1 MAVSKELLARYKELK
16 AQGINV
22 TLSELKAQMEAEENS
37 VNNYSSE
44 PQISETPKP
53 TGFSALSSCTTQVTN
68 TQSPEPVPTQV
79 SQTENTSWSTSYYSQ
94 PEESYEKP
102 VETYT
107 SSFEATIRY
116 NQIQSKA
123 IHIQIQY
130 IMNLFN
136 LYKLN
141 LQLSQKLSLK
151 IFHKI
156 QILTQMHIITT
167 LMQTFR
173 GNRLINKIHYQQ
185 MKKNL
190 NTQEMFHLN
199 RQVHFLDLQL

>member
-68 TQSPEPVPTQV
+68 TQSPEPVPTKI

-107 SSFEATIRY
+107 SSFEAT
-116 NQIQSKA
+116 
-123 IHIQIQY
+123 
-130 IMNLFN
+130 
-136 LYKLN
+136 
-141 LQLSQKLSLK
+141 
-151 IFHKI
+151 
-156 QILTQMHIITT
+156 
-167 LMQTFR
+167 
-173 GNRLINKIHYQQ
+173 
-185 MKKNL
+185 NL
-190 NTQEMFHLN
+190 NT
-199 RQVHFLDLQL
+199 LQSNSIESYSSSNPIHNEPIQPIQTQPSIEPKTFVENIPQKPSNKSLLSPDKSDFFVCG